1 MPDFFKI
8 PIDQAKKAYE
18 ETASPSLTDQLLAA
32 ILAQLEK
39 ISHQLEKPH
48 DTE

>member
-8 PIDQAKKAYE
+8 PIDKAVQAYG
-18 ETASPSLTDQLLAA
+18 ETASPSLTEQLLAA
-32 ILAQLEK
+32 ILAQLQK
-39 ISHQLEKPH
+39 ISHQLDQSH